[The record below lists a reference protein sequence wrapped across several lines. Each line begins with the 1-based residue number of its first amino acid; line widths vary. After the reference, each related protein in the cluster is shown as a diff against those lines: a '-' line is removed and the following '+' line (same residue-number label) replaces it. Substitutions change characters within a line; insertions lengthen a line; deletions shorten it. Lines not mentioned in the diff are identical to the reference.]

1 MTILVTG
8 ATGNIGGAVIEQ
20 LRPTNIPVR
29 ALVRDRAKATALAAQ
44 GIELVQG
51 DLSQPADLV
60 AALTGVDAAFLVMPN
75 DPQQVALECGFIDA
89 AQQAGVRYVVKL
101 SVLRSGELPST
112 LQQWHRH
119 IEQHLE
125 ASGLAWMHLRPNM
138 LMQNMRWFAGG
149 MAQQG
154 ALYHSVGA
162 TAIAHVDAR
171 DVAAVAALCL
181 SQPGH
186 ASQAYDLTG
195 PEAVSF
201 TQVAAYFAAALQR
214 PVQYVA
220 ISPAAMKAARLA
232 NGEPAWYLDAEAEL
246 FACWQDGA
254 GSAVTS
260 TIADLL
266 QRSPTSFADFVPD
279 YVQTHPELFAAA
291 DRPATVPNA

>member
-8 ATGNIGGAVIEQ
+8 ATGNLGGAVIEQ
-20 LRPTNIPVR
+20 LRHTAIPLR

-44 GIELVQG
+44 GVELVQG

-75 DPQQVALECGFIDA
+75 DPQQVALECGLIDA
-89 AQQAGVRYVVKL
+89 ARQAGVRYVVKL

-112 LQQWHRH
+112 LQQWHRQ

-125 ASGLAWMHLRPNM
+125 ASGLAWTHLRPNM
-138 LMQNMRWFAGG
+138 LMQNMRWFAAG
-149 MAQQG
+149 MVQQG
-154 ALYHSVGA
+154 ALYHSVGE
-162 TAIAHVDAR
+162 TAIAHVDVR

-186 ASQAYDLTG
+186 ESQAYDLTG
-195 PEAVSF
+195 PEAVSL

-232 NGEPAWYLDAEAEL
+232 NGEPEWYLDAEAEL
-246 FACWQDGA
+246 FACWQTGA

-279 YVQTHPELFAAA
+279 YVQTHPELFAPA
-291 DRPATVPNA
+291 DRPATFPNA